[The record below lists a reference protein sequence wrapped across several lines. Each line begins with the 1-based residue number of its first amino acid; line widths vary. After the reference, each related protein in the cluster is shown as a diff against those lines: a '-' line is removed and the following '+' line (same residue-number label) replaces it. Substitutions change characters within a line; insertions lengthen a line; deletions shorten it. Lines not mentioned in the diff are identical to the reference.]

1 MNKFWDNVG
10 YLTLTLLV
18 IGNLTVGYIY
28 LFAQTLFAIANG
40 INVIRAF
47 QLKRPLADKTREIVF
62 FGMTI
67 GLIII
72 RLRGF

>member
-18 IGNLTVGYIY
+18 IGNLTVGYVY

-40 INVIRAF
+40 MNAIRAF

-62 FGMTI
+62 FAMTI